1 MGLKIR
7 RKQQGVA
14 EDLAFRRLLS
24 AARSQL
30 ATTFD
35 SIWNQVIL

>member
-14 EDLAFRRLLS
+14 EDSAFRLLLP
-24 AARSQL
+24 AARSRL